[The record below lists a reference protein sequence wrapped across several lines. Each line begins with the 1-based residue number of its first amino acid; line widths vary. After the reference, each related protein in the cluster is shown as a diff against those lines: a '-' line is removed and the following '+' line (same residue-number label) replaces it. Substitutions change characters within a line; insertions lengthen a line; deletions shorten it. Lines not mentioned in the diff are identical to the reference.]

1 MPAFPP
7 ISQRHIPDSKT
18 LFYKTTNKCS
28 SKTISVR
35 KVSMLSLLLFLKT
48 PAAENILV
56 FDIMSKMLKGQ
67 VNAHFD
73 DIQINYTKKR
83 CQS

>member
-1 MPAFPP
+1 MFLKDHFRTKSVHAIAF
-7 ISQRHIPDSKT
+7 II
-18 LFYKTTNKCS
+18 
-28 SKTISVR
+28 
-35 KVSMLSLLLFLKT
+35 LKT